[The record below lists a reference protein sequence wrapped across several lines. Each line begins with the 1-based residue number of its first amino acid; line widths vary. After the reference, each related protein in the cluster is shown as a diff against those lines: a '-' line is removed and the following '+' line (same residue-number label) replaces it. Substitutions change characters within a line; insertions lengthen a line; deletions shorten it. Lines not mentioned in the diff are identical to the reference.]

1 MSNDKDFVVSGLGQ
15 EMRGHLEAAG
25 RETAGGWRMRQKS
38 FGSRG
43 TRSGMARSL
52 LAVAVAASL
61 LPQHAAL
68 AQEPSSSVEARGA
81 DASAEATM
89 VTEPDTTATELET
102 IQVTGT
108 RIKGGSVPSPL
119 IAIGVEQIREEG
131 FADLGE
137 VIRSIPQNFS
147 GGQNPGVAG
156 GATAGA
162 GGLANQNVT
171 GGSSLNLRGAGPDAT
186 LTLLNGRRLS
196 YGGFVQ
202 GVDISAI
209 PVEAVERIEIV
220 ADGASA
226 IYGSDAV
233 GGVGNVILQRDYDGV
248 RLGTR
253 YGGATG
259 GGADTREYTM
269 TAGTTWQGG
278 GVISTFKDV
287 SVDPVFARQREYTR
301 YMSDR
306 STLWP
311 GSGLQSGLASAHQAI
326 GGSVEL
332 RLDALKTKRNQ
343 TLYPYNTDALPY
355 YNVLTPKSTVTLV
368 SPVVEVALRNDWT
381 LQLGGAVGE
390 DRLVN
395 RHARVDLGT
404 GALTQMLNDCFCN
417 EILTYD
423 VGAEG
428 PVFSLPGGD
437 TRLAVGA
444 GYRRNDFA
452 QHNYLAGVSAVEGSE
467 ASRFA
472 YAEINLPILGR
483 EPGSS
488 GARLEL
494 SLAARKE
501 DYDSFGSMTTPKAGL
516 IYGPSPDFTIK
527 GSWGRSFK
535 APTLFQRFW
544 TRQTILDPATY
555 YGGVGYPDDATVL
568 SLGGGNPDLGAE
580 RATTWSASLA
590 IHPEAIPGLEAE
602 LTWFDIDYT
611 DRVVQP
617 MANYSQSLGDPR
629 YDRFITYSPT
639 QEELEQA
646 LAQADLF
653 YNRTGEPF
661 DPGRVVAIRYGQF
674 TNVARQRIHGLD
686 VSASYR
692 MDMGPGRLSL
702 RGSASWLDSSQ
713 QPSPAE
719 DAYDLAGMLYSPAEV
734 NGRVGAVWSQGGFSA
749 SGFLNYTSGV
759 TNALVPGRTEK
770 TSSFTTLD
778 ATLLYATGPGEGAWS
793 DVEVSLA
800 AQNLL
805 DRDPPFHTPSALDH
819 PPYDSTNYSGMGRF
833 VSVSISKHF

>member
-1 MSNDKDFVVSGLGQ
+1 MSNDKGTVVGGLDR
-15 EMRGHLEAAG
+15 EVPRHLDVAIRGAAG
-25 RETAGGWRMRQKS
+25 NWRVRQKS
-38 FGSRG
+38 PGRG
-43 TRSGMARSL
+43 GDRSGMARSL

-61 LPQHAAL
+61 FTQAAV
-68 AQEPSSSVEARGA
+68 AQESAPEEAEASA
-81 DASAEATM
+81 DAVVPGDRDA
-89 VTEPDTTATELET
+89 TATQLET
-102 IQVTGT
+102 VQVTGT

-119 IAIGVEQIREEG
+119 ITIGTEQIREEG
-131 FADLGE
+131 FSDLGE
-137 VIRSIPQNFS
+137 VIRSVPQNFS

-209 PVEAVERIEIV
+209 PVEAVDRIEIV

-233 GGVGNVILQRDYDGV
+233 GGVGNVILQRDFDGV

-253 YGGATG
+253 HGGATS
-259 GGADTREYTM
+259 GGADTREYTL
-269 TAGTTWQGG
+269 TAGTTWRNG
-278 GVISTFKDV
+278 GVISTFKDA

-301 YMSDR
+301 YMADR

-311 GSGLQSGLASAHQAI
+311 ASELQSGLASAHQSI
-326 GGSVEL
+326 GDFVEL
-332 RLDALKTKRNQ
+332 RVDALKTERNQ
-343 TLYPYNTDALPY
+343 TFYPYNTDALPY
-355 YNVLTPKSTVTLV
+355 YNVLTPRSTVTLV
-368 SPVVEVALRNDWT
+368 APVVEVALRNDWT
-381 LQLGGAVGE
+381 LQLGGAGGE

-404 GALTQMLNDCFCN
+404 GTLTQMLNDCFCN

-437 TRLAVGA
+437 ARLAVGA
-444 GYRRNDFA
+444 GYRRNEFA
-452 QHNYLAGVSAVEGSE
+452 QDNYLAGVTAVEGSE

-483 EPGSS
+483 KSGSY
-488 GARLEL
+488 AAHRLEL

-501 DYDSFGSMTTPKAGL
+501 DYDSFGSMTTPKAGV
-516 IYGPSPDFTIK
+516 IYSPSPDFTIK
-527 GSWGRSFK
+527 GSWGKSFK

-555 YGGVGYPDDATVL
+555 YGGVGYPAEATVL
-568 SLGGGNPDLGAE
+568 SLGGGNPNLGAE

-590 IHPEAIPGLEAE
+590 IHPEAIPALEAE

-611 DRVVQP
+611 DRVVEP

-639 QEELEQA
+639 RAELEQV

-661 DPGRVVAIRYGQF
+661 DPGRVVAIRYGHF
-674 TNVARQRIHGLD
+674 TNVARQRIRGLD
-686 VSASYR
+686 VSVSYR

-702 RGSASWLDSSQ
+702 RGSGSWLDSSQ

-734 NGRVGAVWSQGGFSA
+734 NGRLGAVWSQGGFSA

-759 TNALVPGRTEK
+759 TNALVPGLTEK
-770 TSSFTTLD
+770 TASFTTLD
-778 ATLLYATGPGEGAWS
+778 ATLLYATGAGVGAWS
-793 DVEVSLA
+793 NVEVTLA

-805 DRDPPFHTPSALDH
+805 DRDPPLHTPRALDH
-819 PPYDSTNYSGMGRF
+819 PPYDSTNYSAMGRF
-833 VSVSISKHF
+833 VSLSVSKHF